1 MQGEPSSSTPRRP
14 PAVPPVP
21 SVRTGPPPQKKAPEK
36 LGDFFDSARV
46 GNYTWQG
53 GSASREAPDHRVKP
67 RNVAPTIAILLLAL
81 GAPLCTAQEQ
91 LPVKAVVFTIRSLA
105 GVADADFDQLLTEAV
120 HLEIENAGYT
130 VVDGWEK
137 LLDAG
142 EAAPVH
148 GPRAAELARGVGAAL
163 AVTGY
168 YTRPDAGS
176 IALSVQCWETAGETL
191 LASFTLSAPF
201 DLSYYNLLHERLDAL
216 VRSAEEF
223 TGPPRIEAIEVAA
236 ARGLGTIT
244 FRSGQDGVEVLLAGE
259 KSLGAIADGRL
270 EAPVGLL
277 LTGSRLELELR
288 KDGYHTL
295 ETAVTA
301 IPNISLPE
309 LLPARRFAA
318 ELVWNSGQPVG
329 VGGTYNWFPIADW
342 VFVGGAAHLSA
353 QFPAWGATDEYTVLH
368 LDVGARAGVYL
379 LPIKP
384 QITVFGA
391 ALKLPFRIGVMT
403 GFGAMPSFSFAPGHP
418 MWLDWYILM
427 PSPFLEI
434 GTKDTVITFHT
445 DQRYSLGL
453 PGAAIGRGWMMRQVP
468 DSSES
473 DGTRDVL
480 PIQLGVTFK
489 W

>member
-1 MQGEPSSSTPRRP
+1 
-14 PAVPPVP
+14 
-21 SVRTGPPPQKKAPEK
+21 
-36 LGDFFDSARV
+36 
-46 GNYTWQG
+46 
-53 GSASREAPDHRVKP
+53 VKP
-67 RNVAPTIAILLLAL
+67 QNVALTVVVLLLAL
-81 GAPLCTAQEQ
+81 GAPLCLAQEQ
-91 LPVKAVVFTIRSLA
+91 LAVKAVVFTIRGLT
-105 GVADADFDQLLTEAV
+105 GTADADFDQILSDTV
-120 HLEIENAGYT
+120 RLEIENAGYS
-130 VVDGWEK
+130 VADGWQK

-142 EAAPVH
+142 EKPPVH
-148 GPRAAELARGVGAAL
+148 GSRAAELARGVGAAL
-163 AVTGY
+163 AFTGY

-176 IALSVQCWETAGETL
+176 VALSVQCWETTGDTL

-201 DLSYYNLLHERLDAL
+201 DLSYYNLLHDRLVAL
-216 VRSAEEF
+216 VRSAEQF

-244 FRSGQDGVEVLLAGE
+244 FHSRQDGVEVLLAGE

-277 LTGSRLELELR
+277 STGSRLELELR
-288 KDGYHTL
+288 KTGYHTL

-301 IPNISLPE
+301 IPDIRLPE

-318 ELVWNSGQPVG
+318 DITWNSGQPLG
-329 VGGTYNWFPIADW
+329 VGGTYNWFPVADW
-342 VFVGGAAHLSA
+342 VFVGGAACISA
-353 QFPAWGATDEYTVLH
+353 QLPAWDATDEYTVLH
-368 LDVGARAGVYL
+368 LDAGARAGAYL

-391 ALKLPFRIGVMT
+391 TLKLPFRIGVVT

-434 GTKDTVITFHT
+434 GTKDTVITFRT

-453 PGAAIGRGWMMRQVP
+453 PGAAIERGWIMREVP
-468 DSSES
+468 NDSG
-473 DGTRDVL
+473 GTNRVL
-480 PIQLGVTFK
+480 PVQLGVTFK